1 MTEHGQ
7 LFMQTAET
15 DLLGRVG
22 AAASHRGLVLL
33 KTHLEVP
40 VSWDYK
46 GLPIQRVR
54 EHPVAGAV
62 LSQLL
67 EYLEGKRVQFDVPI
81 DWTDFTEFQRRVLQ
95 ATRAIPYGE
104 TRTYGE
110 IARSAGSPRAARAV
124 GQAEKANPI
133 PVIIPC
139 HRVIGADGAM
149 VGYGGPEGVDLK
161 ARLLKLEGA
170 LIT

>member
-1 MTEHGQ
+1 MTINNTLE
-7 LFMQTAET
+7 MQTAET
-15 DLLGRVG
+15 ELLDRVG
-22 AAASHRGLVLL
+22 AAASVRGLVLL

-46 GLPIQRVR
+46 GQPIRLVSD
-54 EHPVAGAV
+54 HPVAGKA
-62 LSQLL
+62 LGQLL
-67 EYLEGKRVQFDVPI
+67 EYLAGERKEFEITI
-81 DWTDFTEFQRRVLQ
+81 DWSGMTDFQRRVLQ

-110 IARSAGSPRAARAV
+110 IARAAGSPRGARAV
-124 GQAEKANPI
+124 GQAEKNNPI